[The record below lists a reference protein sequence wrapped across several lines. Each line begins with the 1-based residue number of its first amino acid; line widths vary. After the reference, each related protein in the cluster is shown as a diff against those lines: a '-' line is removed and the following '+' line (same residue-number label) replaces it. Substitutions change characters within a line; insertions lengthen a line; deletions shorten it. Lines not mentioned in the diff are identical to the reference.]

1 MRTISIVAFCLFVEL
16 AVGHP
21 STTRTN
27 HRKPKRPGNVEKSPR
42 KGTRPQRMELTEGQ
56 SEKLFFCHMVCLL
69 CF

>member
-1 MRTISIVAFCLFVEL
+1 MRTISIVVFCLFVGL

-21 STTRTN
+21 STRTN
-27 HRKPKRPGNVEKSPR
+27 HRKPERPGNVKKSAR
-42 KGTRPQRMELTEGQ
+42 NGRRPQMRELTEGQ